1 MKLRVFLVIVILL
14 AASAALAQI
23 SVDVALVNIV
33 ATVTDDRGRYVGGLQ
48 AEDFTIEEDGK
59 TLPVSH
65 ASYSDDVPI
74 SLGIVLDTSGSMEL
88 KIGTATSAV
97 DRFIRTIHK
106 DDDIFLMTFSNFV
119 TLAQDFTSDRTRLN
133 AALRRARVQGGTALY
148 DALTESLTHLKKGV
162 HEKKAILLL
171 TDGVDENSLHSFRDA
186 ESAVRSSEYIVY
198 CLGISPSE
206 GTLVERG
213 PISLP
218 STIPGT
224 GPTFP
229 GGTGRPQGGP
239 QQPTIQLPGGINIPI
254 PGTRRFELLPQQ
266 QRRQGGPG
274 GGGPQNA
281 ALSVDMSVLNAFAD
295 DSGGRAWLVGGV
307 IDDARGTIDKI
318 LDQLAEELRSQYS
331 LAYYP
336 KHDMNDKKWHHV
348 EVHAKNPNYHV
359 RARKDYYGGD
369 SGK

>member
-1 MKLRVFLVIVILL
+1 
-14 AASAALAQI
+14 
-23 SVDVALVNIV
+23 
-33 ATVTDDRGRYVGGLQ
+33 VGGLK

-74 SLGIVLDTSGSMEL
+74 SLGIILDTSGSMEL

-97 DRFIRTIHK
+97 DRFIRTIHQ

-119 TLAQDFTSDRTRLN
+119 TLAQDFTSDRSRLN

-148 DALTESLTHLKKGV
+148 DALTEGLIHLKKGV
-162 HEKKAILLL
+162 QQKKAILLL

-186 ESAVRSSEYIVY
+186 ESSVRSSEYIVY

-206 GTLVERG
+206 GPLVERG

-218 STIPGT
+218 GTVPGT

-239 QQPTIQLPGGINIPI
+239 QQTPTIQLPGGINIPI
-254 PGTRRFELLPQQ
+254 PTRRFELLPQQ
-266 QRRQGGPG
+266 QRRPGQG
-274 GGGPQNA
+274 GGGPQGGGA

-295 DSGGRAWLVGGV
+295 DSGGRPGWSVECSMMPAALSIKFWISWPRSCEASTVWP
-307 IDDARGTIDKI
+307 TI
-318 LDQLAEELRSQYS
+318 
-331 LAYYP
+331 
-336 KHDMNDKKWHHV
+336 
-348 EVHAKNPNYHV
+348 PNTT
-359 RARKDYYGGD
+359 
-369 SGK
+369 